1 MSNETKTIRP
11 DEVVFPTPRPLQ
23 PQGRLKR
30 VAPDEIPPSESMLSE
45 HCLSAV
51 RVGSEGKFS
60 SSMVQVFS
68 DLIVQ
73 NQLDC
78 LLGRAKS

>member
-1 MSNETKTIRP
+1 
-11 DEVVFPTPRPLQ
+11 
-23 PQGRLKR
+23 
-30 VAPDEIPPSESMLSE
+30 MLSE